1 MSFKSQI
8 SAFTQKVEDN
18 SEKVFRGTALQLF
31 GEIVRATPVG
41 NKDLWENRYLWGQ
54 LGFVQE
60 GYTGGRLRGNWQ
72 AEVNGKNI
80 GQLDTVDK
88 NGSNTVAK
96 GQANMASAKAG
107 DSIYLFNNLPY
118 AIPVEYG
125 HSAKQ
130 RPEGM
135 VRVTLLGFNKAI
147 AENAAKVNK

>member
-41 NKDLWENRYLWGQ
+41 NTGLWKTKYPPK
-54 LGFVQE
+54 